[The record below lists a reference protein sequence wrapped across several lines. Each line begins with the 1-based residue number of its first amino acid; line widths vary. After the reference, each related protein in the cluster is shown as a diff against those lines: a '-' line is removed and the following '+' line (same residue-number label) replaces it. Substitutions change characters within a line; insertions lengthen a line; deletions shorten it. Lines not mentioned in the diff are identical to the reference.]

1 MPDAAQG
8 IQNLKH
14 LQCKGNL
21 ICACWDSAAKSHFL
35 PDDLCADRIVQEHAP
50 TPQGNGRHY
59 GYSANY
65 SDRVGGGRE
74 RRAVGGGALATQ
86 MAFTALLAL
95 ATALTRVSC
104 LTRLGR
110 VCTKSNAGLRLL

>member
-21 ICACWDSAAKSHFL
+21 ICACWDSAAKFHFL
-35 PDDLCADRIVQEHAP
+35 PDEQCADEILQDHAP

-65 SDRVGGGRE
+65 SDRVGGGGAE
-74 RRAVGGGALATQ
+74 GGLATQ
-86 MAFTALLAL
+86 MAFTAQLAL
-95 ATALTRVSC
+95 ATALTHVSC
-104 LTRLGR
+104 LTKLGR